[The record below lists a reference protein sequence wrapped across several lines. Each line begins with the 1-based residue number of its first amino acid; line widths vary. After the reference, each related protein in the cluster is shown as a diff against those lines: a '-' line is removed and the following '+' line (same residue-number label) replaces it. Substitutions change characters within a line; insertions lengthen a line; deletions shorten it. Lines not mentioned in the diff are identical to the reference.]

1 MAFSPSDAAFEG
13 FRLTRERP
21 GAILAWSGF
30 YLLAL
35 MLIFAVAALIVG
47 PTVVASMGNPPQG
60 DPEALAAWFA
70 PLAGALAVLVPGMI
84 IISAMLAAVVYRA
97 VLRPQDSRMA
107 YLRLGGDELRLFLVS
122 FLLVLLWTL
131 AIAIPV
137 VVLTVVLTLMGD
149 NPATALVGVIGGV
162 ALFCLL
168 IWGAVRL
175 SLSPVMTFAEGKI
188 RIFESWG
195 LTKGR
200 FWGLLGMY
208 LLAFVFVNLLG
219 SLVANVALA
228 LSGGPQLIQGLEA
241 GVMPDVTPALV
252 VGGLIYLVLTAI
264 LAIMQMVIANAPQ
277 AVAYRELKGLG
288 AADVF

>member
-149 NPATALVGVIGGV
+149 
-162 ALFCLL
+162 
-168 IWGAVRL
+168 
-175 SLSPVMTFAEGKI
+175 
-188 RIFESWG
+188 
-195 LTKGR
+195 
-200 FWGLLGMY
+200 
-208 LLAFVFVNLLG
+208 
-219 SLVANVALA
+219 
-228 LSGGPQLIQGLEA
+228 
-241 GVMPDVTPALV
+241 
-252 VGGLIYLVLTAI
+252 
-264 LAIMQMVIANAPQ
+264 
-277 AVAYRELKGLG
+277 
-288 AADVF
+288 